1 MTMRLSQIDFNR
13 RIHQVVGACEERMN
27 EKIGDIR
34 ERIGGMQE
42 KLERKMREQRDQN
55 GSIRNAVE
63 TMKTKQQYHE
73 RQMSQM
79 TGLITSKNVGL
90 LICNACF
97 QSPNVDFNE
106 FSKRCDELL

>member
-1 MTMRLSQIDFNR
+1 MTLRFSQIDFNR

-42 KLERKMREQRDQN
+42 KVERKIREIGDQN
-55 GSIRNAVE
+55 GSIRNVVE

-79 TGLITSKNVGL
+79 TGLITSKNVRII
-90 LICNACF
+90 ICVF
-97 QSPNVDFNE
+97 IIDT
-106 FSKRCDELL
+106 